1 MRLGE
6 IEELLLLGWVGDGA
20 AKLPTARSAALH
32 RQVKHI
38 AFHMRGARTEARFLA
53 ASLPARAKCP
63 LGFIQHHIGLVYE
76 LIGGLIG

>member
-1 MRLGE
+1 MAE
-6 IEELLLLGWVGDGA
+6 TGA
-20 AKLPTARSAALH
+20 FPLRDKG
-32 RQVKHI
+32 RQVQRI